1 MNNQLKMSQKKI
13 LKELNNQITISEICV
28 NAYKYQK

>member
-13 LKELNNQITISEICV
+13 KELNNQITISEICV